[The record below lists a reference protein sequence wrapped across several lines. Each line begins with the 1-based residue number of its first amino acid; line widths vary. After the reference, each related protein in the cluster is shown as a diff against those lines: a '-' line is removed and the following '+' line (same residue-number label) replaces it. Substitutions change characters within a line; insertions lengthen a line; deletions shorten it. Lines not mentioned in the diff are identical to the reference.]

1 MIKSDDIIFIDKVLT
16 HYHKHGRHDLPWRK
30 NISAYRVL
38 VSEIML
44 QQTQVGRVHSKY
56 LEWIRKYPNL
66 KSLAKSSLHDVLI
79 LWRGLG
85 YQRRAKSLLSI
96 SREYK
101 CVPVEFNNLL
111 LLPGVG
117 VYTASAIMA
126 FAYNRFSHPV
136 LETNIRTA
144 LIEHFHLN
152 KNKVSDDSLYADL
165 LRLQENERVKS
176 IGARGWYYALMD
188 FGSYLKSKNIS
199 HNTKSTRY
207 GTQSKYKGSFREL
220 RAKVLFAITNSEVLP
235 KDKRLS
241 EVLLELEKEGFII
254 AKKKSEGYQIC

>member
-1 MIKSDDIIFIDKVLT
+1 
-16 HYHKHGRHDLPWRK
+16 
-30 NISAYRVL
+30 
-38 VSEIML
+38 
-44 QQTQVGRVHSKY
+44 
-56 LEWIRKYPNL
+56 
-66 KSLAKSSLHDVLI
+66 
-79 LWRGLG
+79 
-85 YQRRAKSLLSI
+85 
-96 SREYK
+96 
-101 CVPVEFNNLL
+101 
-111 LLPGVG
+111 
-117 VYTASAIMA
+117 MA